1 MKIDLDPANPKT
13 TIHQEEFKQVII
25 NLLTNA
31 IQASDVNGKIEVKTQ
46 VRPQNGSVFISI
58 KDFGEGIEDE
68 TLQKIFDPFFTTKP
82 TGKGTGLGLSVVYG
96 IVNNS
101 HGDIHVEST
110 PGVGTEF
117 QLTIPC
123 V

>member
-31 IQASDVNGKIEVKTQ
+31 IQASVNGKIEVKTQ